1 MADEGVDRDPGA
13 RPTTR
18 ALLHNESWMIPST
31 ASLKRLLPLLLL
43 LAAAHAEAPPAPAIR
58 WQFGPRTL
66 TLTGLGALPLP
77 SGMIAADRAEARRFL
92 EATGNPPAG
101 DEIAIAAPANLDWF
115 LVFSFDE
122 FKKLGLEHP
131 RPSVAE
137 IVAAL
142 KRGNSETN
150 QARKKAGRETLDLLG
165 WREKPSYDA
174 KTFRL
179 EWSIDT
185 QESGGRHDANR
196 FWLLLTRNGVL
207 TIELVTEQPRYAAAS
222 QSANALLQKLGIAE
236 QEAYDDPDE
245 RNWLAIGL
253 GVCAALLPLAG
264 FTVLYFW
271 GRRKKNQPPALEP

>member
-1 MADEGVDRDPGA
+1 MMTFHCVAE
-13 RPTTR
+13 
-18 ALLHNESWMIPST
+18 
-31 ASLKRLLPLLLL
+31 RLLPVLLLSF
-43 LAAAHAEAPPAPAIR
+43 AAWAEAPPATAIR

-66 TLTGLGALPLP
+66 TLSGLGALPLP
-77 SGMIAADRAEARRFL
+77 GGMISADRAETRRFL

-101 DEIAIAAPANLDWF
+101 DEIAIAAPANIDWF

-131 RPSVAE
+131 QPTVDE

-150 QARKKAGRETLDLLG
+150 QARKRAGRETLDLLG
-165 WREKPSYDA
+165 WRAKPSYDP

-185 QESGGRHDANR
+185 QESGGRRNANR

-222 QSANALLQKLGIAE
+222 QSASALLAKLGIAE
-236 QEAYDDPDE
+236 QEAYDNPDE
-245 RNWLAIGL
+245 KNWLTIVFA
-253 GVCAALLPLAG
+253 VCAALLPAAG
-264 FTVLYFW
+264 FVWLFFW
-271 GRRKKNQPPALEP
+271 ERRKKRGQAASGL

>member
-1 MADEGVDRDPGA
+1 M
-13 RPTTR
+13 
-18 ALLHNESWMIPST
+18 PS
-31 ASLKRLLPLLLL
+31 AYSLTRLLPLLLL
-43 LAAAHAEAPPAPAIR
+43 LAVAHAEAPPATAIR

-66 TLTGLGALPLP
+66 TLSGLGALPLP
-77 SGMIAADRAEARRFL
+77 KGMVFVDRVEMRRFL
-92 EATGNPPAG
+92 EASGNPPAG

-131 RPSVAE
+131 KPAVGE

-165 WREKPSYDA
+165 WREKPTYDS

-179 EWSIDT
+179 EWSVDT
-185 QESGGRHDANR
+185 QESGGRHNANH

-207 TIELVTEQPRYAAAS
+207 TIELVTEESRYTVAS
-222 QSANALLQKLGIAE
+222 QAANVLLQKLGISE
-236 QEAYDDPDE
+236 QQAYDNSDD
-245 RNWLAIGL
+245 RNWLTIVLAIF
-253 GVCAALLPLAG
+253 AALLPAAG

-271 GRRKKNQPPALEP
+271 GRRNKNRPPAPEH

>member
-1 MADEGVDRDPGA
+1 M
-13 RPTTR
+13 
-18 ALLHNESWMIPST
+18 PST
-31 ASLKRLLPLLLL
+31 ASLTRFLLSLLM
-43 LAAAHAEAPPAPAIR
+43 LAGTHAEALPTPAIR

-66 TLTGLGALPLP
+66 TLSGLGALPLP
-77 SGMIAADRAEARRFL
+77 SGMISADRVETRRFL

-131 RPSVAE
+131 KPSVAE
-137 IVAAL
+137 IVATL
-142 KRGNSETN
+142 KRSNSETN

-165 WREKPSYDA
+165 WRQKPSYDA

-196 FWLLLTRNGVL
+196 FWLLLARNGVL

-222 QSANALLQKLGIAE
+222 RSANALLQKLGIAE
-236 QEAYDDPDE
+236 QEAYDNPDE
-245 RNWLAIGL
+245 SNWLTIAFAI
-253 GVCAALLPLAG
+253 CAALLPAAG
-264 FTVLYFW
+264 FAVLYFW
-271 GRRKKNQPPALEP
+271 GRRKKNQPPVLKP

>member
-1 MADEGVDRDPGA
+1 M
-13 RPTTR
+13 
-18 ALLHNESWMIPST
+18 
-31 ASLKRLLPLLLL
+31 RLLPLLLL
-43 LAAAHAEAPPAPAIR
+43 LSVAHASPAPAIR

-66 TLTGLGALPLP
+66 TLSGLGALPLP
-77 SGMIAADRAEARRFL
+77 SGMLSADRAETRRFL
-92 EATGNPPAG
+92 EATGNPPTG

-122 FKKLGLEHP
+122 FKSLGLEHP
-131 RPSVAE
+131 KPSVSE

-142 KRGNSETN
+142 KRGNTETN

-165 WREKPSYDA
+165 WRQKPSYDA

-222 QSANALLQKLGIAE
+222 QTANALLQKLGIAE
-236 QEAYDDPDE
+236 QEAYDNPE
-245 RNWLAIGL
+245 ESNWLTIAFAG
-253 GVCAALLPLAG
+253 CAALLPAG
-264 FTVLYFW
+264 GFVVLYFW

>member
-1 MADEGVDRDPGA
+1 M
-13 RPTTR
+13 
-18 ALLHNESWMIPST
+18 PST
-31 ASLKRLLPLLLL
+31 SSLKRLLPLLFL
-43 LAAAHAEAPPAPAIR
+43 LAVAHAEAPPATAIR

-66 TLTGLGALPLP
+66 TLSGLGALPLP
-77 SGMIAADRAEARRFL
+77 SGMISADRTETRRFL

-131 RPSVAE
+131 RPTVGE

-165 WREKPSYDA
+165 WREKPSYNP

-185 QESGGRHDANR
+185 QESGGRHNANR
-196 FWLLLTRNGVL
+196 FWLLPTRNGVL
-207 TIELVTEQPRYAAAS
+207 TIELVTEEPRYAVAS
-222 QSANALLQKLGIAE
+222 QTANTLLQKLGIAD
-236 QEAYDDPDE
+236 QEAYYNPDE
-245 RNWLAIGL
+245 TNWLTIAFA
-253 GVCAALLPLAG
+253 VCAALLPATG
-264 FTVLYFW
+264 FAVLYFW
-271 GRRKKNQPPALEP
+271 GRRKKNQPPAPQH

>member
-1 MADEGVDRDPGA
+1 MAICALAAIAAQPGA
-13 RPTTR
+13 PV
-18 ALLHNESWMIPST
+18 
-31 ASLKRLLPLLLL
+31 
-43 LAAAHAEAPPAPAIR
+43 APAIR

-66 TLTGLGALPLP
+66 TLSGLGALPVP
-77 SGMIAADRAEARRFL
+77 SGMISADRTETRRFL

-101 DEIAIAAPANLDWF
+101 DEIAIAAPPNVDWF

-131 RPSVAE
+131 KPSVAE

-142 KRGNSETN
+142 RRGNSETN

-207 TIELVTEQPRYAAAS
+207 TIELVTEQARYAAAS
-222 QSANALLQKLGIAE
+222 QSANALLQGLGIAE
-236 QEAYDDPDE
+236 QEAYDNPDE
-245 RNWLAIGL
+245 SNWLTIAFAA
-253 GVCAALLPLAG
+253 CAALLPALG
-264 FTVLYFW
+264 FIVLYFW
-271 GRRKKNQPPALEP
+271 GRRNKNQPAPPEP

>member
-1 MADEGVDRDPGA
+1 MP
-13 RPTTR
+13 PTGFLR
-18 ALLHNESWMIPST
+18 
-31 ASLKRLLPLLLL
+31 RLLPLLLL
-43 LAAAHAEAPPAPAIR
+43 LAAAHADAPPVPAIR

-66 TLTGLGALPLP
+66 TLSGLGALPLP
-77 SGMIAADRAEARRFL
+77 AGMVSADRVETRRFL

-115 LVFSFDE
+115 LVFSLDE

-131 RPSVAE
+131 KPTVGE

-142 KRGNSETN
+142 KRGNSENN

-165 WREKPSYDA
+165 WREKPSYDP

-185 QESGGRHDANR
+185 QESGGRQNSNR

-207 TIELVTEQPRYAAAS
+207 TIELVTEASRYAAAS
-222 QSANALLQKLGIAE
+222 QSAHALLQKLGIAE
-236 QEAYDDPDE
+236 QEAYENPE
-245 RNWLAIGL
+245 ESNWLTIAFA
-253 GVCAALLPLAG
+253 VCAALLPAAG
-264 FTVLYFW
+264 FVALYFW
-271 GRRKKNQPPALEP
+271 GRRKKNQPRGSSPAEPGT